1 MDEMIQR
8 VHNEP
13 SKSPW
18 CAPVV
23 LVNKKDG
30 TQRFC
35 IDYRKLN
42 NVTKKDSYPL
52 PRIDITLDALGG
64 SKWFTTIDLQSAFWQ
79 VEMDLKTVKKLRS
92 RLVRNYGSLQSCR
105 SGSAIVRQ
113 HFNDS
118 WS

>member
-8 VHNEP
+8 MHNEGIIEP

-42 NVTKKDSYPL
+42 NVTKKDSYPTSDTSVTISVKFL
-52 PRIDITLDALGG
+52 AGRRLSGLTFCSDTFELTIRDDIRIKDKITT
-64 SKWFTTIDLQSAFWQ
+64 SVS
-79 VEMDLKTVKKLRS
+79 V
-92 RLVRNYGSLQSCR
+92 
-105 SGSAIVRQ
+105 
-113 HFNDS
+113 
-118 WS
+118 